1 MPDLFEKGTGR
12 SMRHLRLLRY
22 VDEVARAGSIRKAA
36 ERLNLTASALNRR
49 VQDVEEDL
57 GTRIFERL
65 PRGVRLN
72 AAGELLIRHI
82 RGQIAEMSRVRSQ
95 IEDLSGFRR
104 GTVSVACSQALAYD
118 LLPSAIAAYRA
129 EFPMVEF
136 QVRVR
141 DHGDALRALADFE
154 VDIAMVF
161 RPGLNP
167 DFQVLASA
175 DQRVVA
181 IMAAGHPLAAKPAL
195 RLRDCAGFPLAL
207 PERSYGGRQ
216 LLEEATARS
225 SFRFEPAVESNSFE
239 FLRNYVRFENAITFQ
254 IEVGAPLSIRERH
267 GLVARPIDP
276 RDMASAKLA
285 VGQLR
290 GRALPVAAA
299 KFAEQVGRR
308 LEAGTSAFSSGR

>member
-1 MPDLFEKGTGR
+1 
-12 SMRHLRLLRY
+12 MRHLRLLRY

-49 VQDVEEDL
+49 VQDIEDDL

-82 RGQIAEMSRVRSQ
+82 RGQLADMNRVKSQ

-104 GTVSVACSQALAYD
+104 GTVSIACSQALAYD
-118 LLPSAIAAYRA
+118 LLPSAIAAYRS
-129 EFPMVEF
+129 EFPLVEF
-136 QVRVR
+136 QVKVR

-154 VDIAMVF
+154 VDLALVF
-161 RPGLNP
+161 RPSLMP
-167 DFQVLASA
+167 EFQVLASA
-175 DQRVVA
+175 EQRVVA
-181 IMAAGHPLAAKPAL
+181 IMSAEHPLAGKPTL
-195 RLRDCAGFPLAL
+195 RLRDCAAYPLAL

-225 SFRFEPAVESNSFE
+225 SFRFEPVVESNSFE
-239 FLRNYVRFENAITFQ
+239 FLRNYVRFERAITFQ
-254 IEVGAPLSIRERH
+254 IEVGAPASLKERH

-276 RDMASAKLA
+276 RDMASARLA
-285 VGQLR
+285 MGQLR

-299 KFAEQVGRR
+299 KFAEQLGRR
-308 LEAGTSAFSSGR
+308 LEGGPLREA

>member
-1 MPDLFEKGTGR
+1 
-12 SMRHLRLLRY
+12 MRHLRLLRY

-49 VQDVEEDL
+49 VQDIEEDL

-82 RGQIAEMSRVRSQ
+82 RGQLADMSRVKSQ

-104 GTVSVACSQALAYD
+104 GTVSIACSQALAYD
-118 LLPSAIAAYRA
+118 LLPSAIAAYRS
-129 EFPMVEF
+129 EFPLVEF
-136 QVRVR
+136 QVKVR

-154 VDIAMVF
+154 VDLALVF
-161 RPGLNP
+161 RPSLMP
-167 DFQVLASA
+167 EFQVLASA
-175 DQRVVA
+175 EQRVVA
-181 IMAAGHPLAAKPAL
+181 IMSAEHPLAGKTAL
-195 RLRDCAGFPLAL
+195 RLRDCAAHPLAL

-225 SFRFEPAVESNSFE
+225 SFRFEPVVESNSFE
-239 FLRNYVRFENAITFQ
+239 FLRNYVRFERAITFQ
-254 IEVGAPLSIRERH
+254 IEVGAPASLKERH

-276 RDMASAKLA
+276 RDMASARLA
-285 VGQLR
+285 MGQLR

-299 KFAEQVGRR
+299 KFAEQLGRR
-308 LEAGTSAFSSGR
+308 LEGGPLREA

>member
-1 MPDLFEKGTGR
+1 
-12 SMRHLRLLRY
+12 MRHLRLLRY

-49 VQDVEEDL
+49 VQDIEEDL

-82 RGQIAEMSRVRSQ
+82 RGQLAEMSRVRSQ

-104 GTVSVACSQALAYD
+104 GTVSIACSQALAYD

-129 EFPMVEF
+129 EFPLVEF
-136 QVRVR
+136 QVKVR

-154 VDIAMVF
+154 VDLALVF
-161 RPGLNP
+161 RPSLMP
-167 DFQVLASA
+167 EFQVLASA
-175 DQRVVA
+175 EQRVVA
-181 IMAAGHPLAAKPAL
+181 IMSAEHPLASKPAL
-195 RLRDCAGFPLAL
+195 RLRDCAAHPLAL

-225 SFRFEPAVESNSFE
+225 SFRFEPVVESNSFE
-239 FLRNYVRFENAITFQ
+239 FLRNYVRFERAITFQ
-254 IEVGAPLSIRERH
+254 IEVGAPASLKERH

-276 RDMASAKLA
+276 RDMASARLA
-285 VGQLR
+285 MGQLR

-299 KFAEQVGRR
+299 KFAEQLGRR
-308 LEAGTSAFSSGR
+308 LEGGPLREA

>member
-1 MPDLFEKGTGR
+1 
-12 SMRHLRLLRY
+12 MRHLRLLRY

-49 VQDVEEDL
+49 VQDIEEDL

-82 RGQIAEMSRVRSQ
+82 RGQLADMSRVKSQ

-104 GTVSVACSQALAYD
+104 GTVSIACSQALAYD

-129 EFPMVEF
+129 EFPLVEF
-136 QVRVR
+136 QVKVR
-141 DHGDALRALADFE
+141 DHGDALRALAEFE
-154 VDIAMVF
+154 VDLALVF
-161 RPGLNP
+161 RPSLMAE
-167 DFQVLASA
+167 FQVLASA
-175 DQRVVA
+175 EQRVVA
-181 IMAAGHPLAAKPAL
+181 IMSAEHPLAGRPTL
-195 RLRDCAGFPLAL
+195 RLRDCASHPLAL

-216 LLEEATARS
+216 LLDEATARS
-225 SFRFEPAVESNSFE
+225 SFRFEPVVESNSFE
-239 FLRNYVRFENAITFQ
+239 FLRNYVRFEKAITFQ
-254 IEVGAPLSIRERH
+254 IEVGAPASLKERH

-276 RDMASAKLA
+276 RDMSSARLA
-285 VGQLR
+285 MGQLR

-299 KFAEQVGRR
+299 KFAEQLGRR
-308 LEAGTSAFSSGR
+308 LEAGPLREA